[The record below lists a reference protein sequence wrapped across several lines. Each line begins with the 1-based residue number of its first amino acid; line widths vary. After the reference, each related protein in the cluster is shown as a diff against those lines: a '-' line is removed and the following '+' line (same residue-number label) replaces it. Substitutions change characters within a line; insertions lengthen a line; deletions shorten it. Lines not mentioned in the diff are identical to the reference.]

1 MLFWILQLCALPW
14 SLISL
19 AKGFEADF
27 ADPRVERLHKYD
39 HLLVRLLSSMIA
51 SPWFGVPTWIFALYP
66 WLPLYHHWRFHNL
79 TKQLI
84 FAKPQVEVAFRSFL
98 SGFELYVS
106 WTREFCRNFGCQA
119 FFSPSYVWDRIR
131 VLFHLFHLVSSLVH
145 YRIFKK
151 RSTDLFIFSSWWLSS
166 VVMPF
171 MQHQRCCLSTF
182 PSFWLTP
189 LAMSQRKS
197 VSFRHIDFYCW
208 LHIRIYEYTWIY

>member
-1 MLFWILQLCALPW
+1 MLFWVLQLCALPW

-27 ADPRVERLHKYD
+27 ADPRVERLHQYD
-39 HLLVRLLSSMIA
+39 HLLIRLLSSMIA

-119 FFSPSYVWDRIR
+119 FCSPHTFEIPYVFYSTCFILFPAWCTTGFLENRSMICSY
-131 VLFHLFHLVSSLVH
+131 
-145 YRIFKK
+145 
-151 RSTDLFIFSSWWLSS
+151 
-166 VVMPF
+166 
-171 MQHQRCCLSTF
+171 F
-182 PSFWLTP
+182 PP
-189 LAMSQRKS
+189 GG
-197 VSFRHIDFYCW
+197 
-208 LHIRIYEYTWIY
+208 